1 MTVGVRQACWPV
13 SQRLQIPPSKRAKF
27 LGPGGINIKRISG
40 DTGVQIL
47 QEEEEGTWTLF
58 GPSQEMLEEAE
69 LMVTKLLEEQKQI
82 ELEFGAIYTGK
93 ILELRNTGVLL
104 TLQDGM
110 TVLIFPP

>member
-58 GPSQEMLEEAE
+58 GPSQDMLEEAE